1 MRIVKVLQLAL
12 VGAVGLSLY
21 PIAHADNC
29 SGRWSNV
36 TVSAET
42 IEVAKG
48 HNVTYF
54 HARGSATSDNYAFN
68 GVGMCGGYA
77 LAMPDGKL
85 RVVGVCA
92 RKTKDGDSYLARNE
106 GFGGSREEREYS
118 QGKPI
123 LDGGS
128 PLRQTERP
136 KLVCGEVIATSC
148 PGAAQWV
155 QNMSKDISVFSIVEP
170 DRTHK

>member
-1 MRIVKVLQLAL
+1 MRWEDVMKIAKVLQHAL

-77 LAMPDGKL
+77 LAMPDGKV

-92 RKTKDGDSYLARNE
+92 RKTKDGDSWSDE
-106 GFGGSREEREYS
+106 WSIE
-118 QGKPI
+118 
-123 LDGGS
+123 
-128 PLRQTERP
+128 
-136 KLVCGEVIATSC
+136 
-148 PGAAQWV
+148 PGAQRGVWR
-155 QNMSKDISVFSIVEP
+155 QSGGTGVFAGKTNSGWWQSLAADGKTE
-170 DRTHK
+170 TGMWGGNCN